1 MCTVYIY
8 IYSRTQNHQ
17 GWWAWLKRER
27 EGGQM
32 VTDEGEIEEEDLEKR
47 VILIIRVFF
56 EKKGPA
62 SRHFLTLFSLCL
74 LQPNRLKQFRKHV
87 RFHKDIRLLKFYM
100 LAG

>member
-1 MCTVYIY
+1 M
-8 IYSRTQNHQ
+8 
-17 GWWAWLKRER
+17 KRER

-62 SRHFLTLFSLCL
+62 SRNFLTLF
-74 LQPNRLKQFRKHV
+74 
-87 RFHKDIRLLKFYM
+87 
-100 LAG
+100 